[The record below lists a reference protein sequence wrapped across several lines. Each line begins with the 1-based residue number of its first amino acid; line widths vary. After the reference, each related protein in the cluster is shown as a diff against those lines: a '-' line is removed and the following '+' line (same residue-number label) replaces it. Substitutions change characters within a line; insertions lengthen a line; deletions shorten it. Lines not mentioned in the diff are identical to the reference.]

1 MPTKLKNQPELPIQS
16 NIIDYLSILNRFA
29 QRAKKGLMKADEE
42 MDKMGKLLD
51 WLQNDSSLNLEET
64 VYNMNNDLYIER
76 QLEYWQTINNIV

>member
-16 NIIDYLSILNRFA
+16 NIIDYLSLLNFLA

-51 WLQNDSSLNLEET
+51 WLENDSSLNLEET

-76 QLEYWQTINNIV
+76 QLEY

>member
-1 MPTKLKNQPELPIQS
+1 MPTKPQNQPELPTQS
-16 NIIDYLSILNRFA
+16 NIIDYLSILNRLA
-29 QRAKKGLMKADEE
+29 QRAKTGQMEADEE

-76 QLEYWQTINNIV
+76 QSN

>member
-16 NIIDYLSILNRFA
+16 NIIDYLSLLNSLA

-51 WLQNDSSLNLEET
+51 WLENDNSLNLEET

-76 QLEYWQTINNIV
+76 QLN

>member
-16 NIIDYLSILNRFA
+16 NIIDYLSLLNRLA

-42 MDKMGKLLD
+42 MDRMGKLLD
-51 WLQNDSSLNLEET
+51 WLENDDSLNLEET

-76 QLEYWQTINNIV
+76 QFN